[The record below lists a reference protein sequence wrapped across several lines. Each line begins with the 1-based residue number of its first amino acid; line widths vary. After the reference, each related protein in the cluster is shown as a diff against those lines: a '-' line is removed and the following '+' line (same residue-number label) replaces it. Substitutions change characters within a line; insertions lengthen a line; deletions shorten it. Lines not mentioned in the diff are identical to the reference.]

1 MRLTVLFEPRPWIK
15 RWACSRSRTV
25 APVLHYFRVLRG
37 VLRHHWPINKES
49 PSICNKVK
57 IFFFWPLRVSLKRDT
72 VFSFWSSIL
81 VNRIESWCVC
91 AQICQPETSLRTLNQ
106 FWKNLY
112 ATIPHLSMND
122 VVNPNTG
129 LYHDQSLFNSTY
141 VAKPL
146 LLVRL
151 FIENRDNTSVQF
163 EKKNIWDDN
172 FFFFKNFGS
181 IRTEARTRDLSRVRR
196 AS

>member
-1 MRLTVLFEPRPWIK
+1 
-15 RWACSRSRTV
+15 
-25 APVLHYFRVLRG
+25 
-37 VLRHHWPINKES
+37 
-49 PSICNKVK
+49 
-57 IFFFWPLRVSLKRDT
+57 
-72 VFSFWSSIL
+72 
-81 VNRIESWCVC
+81 
-91 AQICQPETSLRTLNQ
+91 
-106 FWKNLY
+106 
-112 ATIPHLSMND
+112 MND

-151 FIENRDNTSVQF
+151 FVENRDNTSVQF

>member
-15 RWACSRSRTV
+15 RRACSRSWTV

-37 VLRHHWPINKES
+37 VLRHHWPLKKKRAHS
-49 PSICNKVK
+49 PVIRRST
-57 IFFFWPLRVSLKRDT
+57 IFFLFRPLCVSLKRDT

-129 LYHDQSLFNSTY
+129 LYHDQSLFNLIQT
-141 VAKPL
+141 VKPL
-146 LLVRL
+146 SAGLCGVTV
-151 FIENRDNTSVQF
+151 FGMNP
-163 EKKNIWDDN
+163 
-172 FFFFKNFGS
+172 FFSPK
-181 IRTEARTRDLSRVRR
+181 
-196 AS
+196 